1 MEIKMDLLLVSEYK
15 DWENILK
22 DKISEEIKD
31 VESGHKYFNEY
42 VIRYYTY
49 DKYYNKLSNEIRF
62 YIDDNYKD
70 YGKTILEVHTY
81 RYIYHLTIQ
90 QIIQELYSMQHKF
103 EIYIQKK
110 MSVLRNIFKKLRI
123 RETIKY
129 YIVNWYSNTWFFNN
143 VIYKMYLLE
152 NHLSKCRTKE

>member
-49 DKYYNKLSNEIRF
+49 DKYYNKLSNEIYF

-81 RYIYHLTIQ
+81 RYTYHLTIQ

-103 EIYIQKK
+103 EIYIQ
-110 MSVLRNIFKKLRI
+110 
-123 RETIKY
+123 
-129 YIVNWYSNTWFFNN
+129 
-143 VIYKMYLLE
+143 E
-152 NHLSKCRTKE
+152 NECA